1 MITKTTK
8 HGKDYFD
15 LTSYVFI
22 EKRKVQLIGEINDGT
37 AMETVSQ
44 LEYLDA
50 LNDDDIYL
58 YINSPGGSVSA
69 GLAIV
74 DAMNRCKSDIVTVS
88 TGIAASMGAFIAS
101 CGKKGKRYVTPY
113 AEVMLHQPLGGAA
126 GQASDIEVAAAHIVQ
141 TKRRLNEILARNTG
155 KSIEVIAVDTDRDF
169 YMSALEA
176 VEYGLVD
183 SLLETGTLAD

>member
-1 MITKTTK
+1 
-8 HGKDYFD
+8 
-15 LTSYVFI
+15 
-22 EKRKVQLIGEINDGT
+22 
-37 AMETVSQ
+37 METVAQ

-74 DAMNRCKSDIVTVS
+74 DTMNRCKSDIVTIS

-101 CGKKGKRYVTPY
+101 CGTRGKRYVTPY
-113 AEVMLHQPLGGAA
+113 AEMMIHQPLGGAS

-141 TKRRLNEILARNTG
+141 TKRRLNEILAANTG
-155 KSIEVIAVDTDRDF
+155 KSIDVIAVDTDRDF
-169 YMSALEA
+169 YMSAAEA

-183 SLLETGTLAD
+183 SLLEEDLSAE